1 MLNFNWCLLSIWQ
14 ATAPTNVGSGGNLK
28 AMKGQAEEAKKDSKD
43 APSTLQV
50 IGDNSAGISS
60 FVYYFTIVCTCG

>member
-1 MLNFNWCLLSIWQ
+1 
-14 ATAPTNVGSGGNLK
+14 VGSGGNLK

-50 IGDNSAGISS
+50 IGDNSAGTNS
-60 FVYYFTIVCTCG
+60 FVYYFTIVCTCR